1 MSEPKQDFDFQAMDE
16 DSEDE
21 EAKLGFKIEV
31 RQGDEG
37 GTVVGLR
44 WVRGV
49 DAVLWESFCGMVRRV
64 GRGKDLRGGGWSG
77 LSGCER

>member
-49 DAVLWESFCGMVRRV
+49 DAVLWESFCGMVRRGLV
-64 GRGKDLRGGGWSG
+64 GGG
-77 LSGCER
+77 